1 MWEMKTGKIEFVQSC
16 RFVLVISGNEY
27 EVSRISGISIGHG
40 MEKGGCI
47 CSNVTIESAMKKDE
61 EGNLFNSLFYVFKEY
76 FNGNNFDIK
85 LYFINIDGGKE
96 NFSFLLQG
104 CKMLNYFVNDIDSA
118 CNGCFLESIEVIPRD
133 LILSNE

>member
-1 MWEMKTGKIEFVQSC
+1 MKTGKIEFVQSC
-16 RFVLVISGNEY
+16 RFVLVISGKEY
-27 EVSRISGISIGHG
+27 GVSRISGISIGHG

-85 LYFINIDGGKE
+85 LYFININGGKE